1 MVLVLIWLNLAYSFL
16 QRYKRGLNLPNK
28 VFGCDDCGG
37 YGIAKCMELD
47 GVMRLQELLAQEY
60 IEVGVPF
67 VRDID
72 LVGSFRTSGGFAGLV
87 SGGIVF
93 HI

>member
-1 MVLVLIWLNLAYSFL
+1 MEF
-16 QRYKRGLNLPNK
+16 
-28 VFGCDDCGG
+28 D
-37 YGIAKCMELD
+37 GI
-47 GVMRLQELLAQEY
+47 MRLQELLAQEY
-60 IEVGVPF
+60 IEVGVSF

-72 LVGSFRTSGGFAGLV
+72 LVGSFLTSGGVAGLV